1 MTTYPAQLEFRL
13 TEPILA
19 AVIQAALDLHLPF
32 ETDGPKI
39 TVVVESAMKALRV
52 RLPIAGAAR
61 AHRAEGALMAL
72 GPGKYDD
79 LASDVRTK
87 AQARGVLLLVVDG
100 TRGSGFSA
108 QLSLP
113 LTLRLPQI
121 LRDIADQIE
130 ERGPDA

>member
-1 MTTYPAQLEFRL
+1 
-13 TEPILA
+13 
-19 AVIQAALDLHLPF
+19 
-32 ETDGPKI
+32 
-39 TVVVESAMKALRV
+39 
-52 RLPIAGAAR
+52 
-61 AHRAEGALMAL
+61 MAI

-79 LASDVRTK
+79 LASDVRAK
-87 AQARGVLLLVVDG
+87 AQARGVLLLVVEG